1 MIVKPICGAYDINR
15 KFGFNA
21 TEAIT
26 IEHEEDFKTR
36 YIDLFL
42 YEGNTRNAVDVSGA
56 TVTARMVTTPEFN
69 SLLLNDNV
77 SCSIGEKQGHII
89 IPIDKAVL
97 PSYPCEFLVEIHI
110 ESGEN
115 VLVLPFPL
123 WVRMNASILNGAG
136 VTPESKGTV
145 PELLEEATQ
154 ALEAAE
160 QAIETSKDYDSLNN
174 KPSINGVTIE
184 GNQQADY
191 YGLIDQSNG
200 YTKNQI
206 NEMIPIETIKSRN
219 ILVGNME
226 IGKIFS
232 ENGRNWDG
240 DGGTRTADYTP
251 IEPLTEYTFSRSNS
265 ANAIN
270 IFFYDSTETKLS
282 IRGMGVGTA
291 NTTFKTP
298 ENTAFFRFYSV
309 SDDLSILYQLELG
322 DTATDYQPPDFSET
336 KLQVSEN
343 FMAPEVVERL
353 NYRMNDLYVSNSFDS
368 TDTGFGV
375 TKFKTILDA
384 NNSITDNSERNRYTI
399 HVADGTY
406 TDLQELYAGV
416 DDSQRPAKDYCG
428 VICKDYVYYEGNVQN
443 PANCVI
449 NWDGKT
455 GFAGSITYDNVS
467 KKAPFHLTNIIKNSL
482 HTHVKGFTFNC
493 KNLRYCLHIETSG
506 AGREVDWLIEQCIFN
521 WGGDPDCTDLVGL
534 GSKPAIGAGHSPL
547 ERGKFKNCI
556 INAANDVDYLC
567 HDNTNGTTRA
577 SGILNGAKIIF
588 VDTNFNDGYLY
599 CQSVKVDSIVQVPYI
614 LKFVNCLNLNQNKI
628 IKTRAEGVTED
639 VWKIET
645 GQISTSK
652 IDIGEAQITIDEST
666 FVYDGNSH
674 VPNVTSV
681 VLNGVQLTYGV
692 DYAVIATPATN
703 AGDYVITVNGIGD
716 YDGTATVNW
725 HINKAQAIINGDES
739 ITIRGIGESVTK
751 TYTTNGDGALSF
763 TVSGGV
769 ATVTNVGG
777 AVTVTSTE
785 IGSGILTVT
794 VAEGQNYLSAEKTVN
809 ITVQEAV
816 TATVFGVMWDYSLSS
831 PELTRLTPQTDPLG
845 VVTTVPTQEPT
856 ACIGND
862 GNGQSDFDNYMPWKG
877 IERYN
882 YINGEIVDFV
892 DYTNGETYVYIP
904 EFWSKIVDDSENSK
918 MYFYVS
924 DKHIDGFTKHLGSG
938 KYIGRY
944 PCDGDFKS
952 TPSGIPRGSTG
963 LDGFRNGIKAIDGNH
978 FAHDIHSASAIQLLI
993 LTEFAD
999 LNVQEK
1005 IGLGITSMSGVQN
1018 SGLTDTLTYHTGRA
1032 SGENNQSAVMYR
1044 WIENIWGNIR
1054 IFVDGIIASN
1064 TNIFICNDVSKYS
1077 NAITQYYEDTGISI
1091 PNINNEFITKESCY
1105 NNGYLFPSEANSSG
1119 TATTYT
1125 CDKQYYY
1132 PGIRA
1137 ITFGGGYDFLTFAG
1151 LFCIHLSDAPTDK
1164 PKLAGCRPILIL
1176 NNGGNE

>member
-123 WVRMNASILNGAG
+123 WVRMNASILDNAG

-160 QAIETSKDYDSLNN
+160 QAIETSKDYYSLNN

-191 YGLIDQSNG
+191 YGLIDKSTG

-251 IEPLTEYTFSRSNS
+251 IEPLTEYTFSRSDS
-265 ANAIN
+265 ASAVN
-270 IFFYDSTETKLS
+270 IFFYDSAKTMLS

-298 ENTAFFRFYSV
+298 ENTAFFRFYSA

-343 FMAPEVVERL
+343 FMTPEVVGRL

-375 TKFKTILDA
+375 TKFKTIIDA

-588 VDTNFNDGYLY
+588 VDTNFNNGYIY

-614 LKFVNCLNLNQNKI
+614 LKFVNCLNLNENKI

-645 GQISTSK
+645 GQIGTPK
-652 IDIGEAQITIDEST
+652 IHIGEAQITIDART

-681 VLNGVQLTYGV
+681 VLNDVQLTYGV
-692 DYAVIATPATN
+692 DYAVMATPATN

-725 HINKAQAIINGDES
+725 YINKAQAIINGDET

-751 TYTTNGDGALSF
+751 TYTTNGDGEFSF
-763 TVSGGV
+763 TASGGV

-809 ITVQEAV
+809 IKVQEAV

-845 VVTTVPTQEPT
+845 IVTTVPTQEPT
-856 ACIGND
+856 ACIGTE
-862 GNGQSDFDNYMPWKG
+862 GGQSDFDNYLPWSG
-877 IERYN
+877 MQRFN
-882 YINGEIVDFV
+882 YVNGQIVDFV
-892 DYTNGETYVYIP
+892 DYANGETYVYIP
-904 EFWSKIVDDSENSK
+904 EFWSKIVDDSANQK
-918 MYFYVS
+918 MYFYIS
-924 DKHIDGFTKHLGSG
+924 DSGLNGFTKHLGSDR
-938 KYIGRY
+938 YIGRY
-944 PCDGDFKS
+944 VCGTDYNS
-952 TPSGIPRGSTG
+952 IPSSAPNVDKTIGECRTA
-963 LDGFRNGIKAIDGNH
+963 LRAKNANLYVY
-978 FAHDIHSASAIQLLI
+978 DIHAYNAIQLLY
-993 LTEFAD
+993 LVEFAD
-999 LNVQEK
+999 LNSQNC
-1005 IGLGITSMSGVQN
+1005 IGMGAVAGSVKN
-1018 SGLTDTLTYHTGRA
+1018 SGATDILTYHTGRVD
-1032 SGENNQSAVMYR
+1032 GTNNQSAIQYR
-1044 WIENIWGNIR
+1044 WLENPWGNVWQ
-1054 IFVDGIIASN
+1054 FVDGVLVNNYKAY
-1064 TNIFICNDVSKYS
+1064 ICNNVDLYS
-1077 NAITQYYEDTGISI
+1077 DSLSENYIDTEAILPNAFGYVRTLTA
-1091 PNINNEFITKESCY
+1091 Y
-1105 NNGYLFPSEANSSG
+1105 NNGYIFPQYTSG
-1119 TATTYT
+1119 ASDSTYI
-1125 CDKQYYY
+1125 CDYYY
-1132 PGIRA
+1132 GNTGLRTVSIGGTTNNGPG
-1137 ITFGGGYDFLTFAG
+1137 AG
-1151 LFCIHLSDAPTDK
+1151 LFFLSCYDDSSTHGNTSTA
-1164 PKLAGCRPILIL
+1164 RPMLIL
-1176 NNGGNE
+1176 S

>member
-123 WVRMNASILNGAG
+123 WVRMNASILDNAG

-191 YGLIDQSNG
+191 YGLIDQSTG

-206 NEMIPIETIKSRN
+206 NEMIPIQTIKSRN

-240 DGGTRTADYTP
+240 AGGTRTADYTP

-298 ENTAFFRFYSV
+298 ENAAFFRFYSA
-309 SDDLSILYQLELG
+309 SDNLSILYQLEFG

-588 VDTNFNDGYLY
+588 VDTNFNNGYIY
-599 CQSVKVDSIVQVPYI
+599 CQSVKVDSIVQVQYI
-614 LKFVNCLNLNQNKI
+614 LKFVNCLNLSENKI

-645 GQISTSK
+645 GQIGTPK
-652 IDIGEAQITIDEST
+652 IDIGEAQITIDERT

-674 VPNVTSV
+674 VANVTSV
-681 VLNGVQLTYGV
+681 VLNNVQLTYGV

-725 HINKAQAIINGDES
+725 YINKAQAIINGDET

-751 TYTTNGDGALSF
+751 TYTTNGDGAFSF
-763 TVSGGV
+763 TASGGV
-769 ATVTNVGG
+769 ATVTNVDGV
-777 AVTVTSTE
+777 VTVTSTE

-794 VAEGQNYLSAEKTVN
+794 VAEGQNYLSAEKKVN

-845 VVTTVPTQEPT
+845 VVTNVPMQEPT
-856 ACIGND
+856 ACVGTE
-862 GNGQSDFDNYMPWKG
+862 GGQSDFDNYMPWAG
-877 IERYN
+877 VQRFN
-882 YINGEIVDFV
+882 YVDGQLVDFV
-892 DYTNGETYVYIP
+892 DYTNGETYIYIP
-904 EFWSKIVDDSENSK
+904 ELWSKIVDDSENQK
-918 MYFYVS
+918 MYFYIS
-924 DKHIDGFTKHLGSG
+924 DSELNGFTKHLGSDR
-938 KYIGRY
+938 YVGRY
-944 PCDGDFKS
+944 VCGTDYNS
-952 TPSGIPRGSTG
+952 IPNSAPNSDKTIGECRTA
-963 LDGFRNGIKAIDGNH
+963 LRTKNAQLYVY
-978 FAHDIHSASAIQLLI
+978 DIHAYNAIQLLYI
-993 LTEFAD
+993 IEYANFNSQD
-999 LNVQEK
+999 C
-1005 IGLGITSMSGVQN
+1005 IGMGIVAGSIKN
-1018 SGLTDTLTYHTGRA
+1018 SGATDILTYHTGRVD
-1032 SGENNQSAVMYR
+1032 GTNNQSAIQYR
-1044 WIENIWGNIR
+1044 WMENPWGNVWQ
-1054 IFVDGIIASN
+1054 FVDGVLVN
-1064 TNIFICNDVSKYS
+1064 DYTVYICNNVDLYGDSLSENYI
-1077 NAITQYYEDTGISI
+1077 NTGAILPYTFGYVKTLTG
-1091 PNINNEFITKESCY
+1091 Y
-1105 NNGYLFPSEANSSG
+1105 NNGYIFPHYVGGSDS
-1119 TATTYT
+1119 TYT
-1125 CDKQYYY
+1125 CDYYY
-1132 PGIRA
+1132 GNTGLRCVLI
-1137 ITFGGGYDFLTFAG
+1137 GGTTNNGTGAG
-1151 LFCIHLSDAPTDK
+1151 LFFWSSYDDSSVHNNISTA
-1164 PKLAGCRPILIL
+1164 RPMLIL
-1176 NNGGNE
+1176 NSGGNE